1 MALLRSGYPVD
12 RIETL
17 FIAQR
22 DERKARGIED
32 AVAARVAVSGV
43 EYLGMNAANAGSALL
58 DTSG

>member
-1 MALLRSGYPVD
+1 VD

-43 EYLGMNAANAGSALL
+43 EYLGMNVASL
-58 DTSG
+58 DTCE